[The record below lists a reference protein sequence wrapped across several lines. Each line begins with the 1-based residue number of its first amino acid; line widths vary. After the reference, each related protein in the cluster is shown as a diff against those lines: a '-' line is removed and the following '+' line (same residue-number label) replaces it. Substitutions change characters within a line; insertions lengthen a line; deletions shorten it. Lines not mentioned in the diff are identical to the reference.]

1 MMYKCREM
9 NSGAANQLFRLIFR
23 LNLQIIAMAI
33 SIAVLVIVLLVG
45 IWAVSLYNK
54 LVSTRTL
61 VKEAWSGI
69 DVSLKKRYDLLP
81 NLVETVKGYA
91 AHEKSTLEEVTR
103 YRTASMNAG
112 STAEKAQAESGLTRA
127 LGSLFAVAENYPD
140 LKASENF
147 RQLQAELADIENN
160 LESARRY
167 YNGTVR
173 ENNILVESFPSN
185 IVAGMFKFE
194 KSEFF
199 EIEDSSHRERPVVSF
214 Q

>member
-1 MMYKCREM
+1 MHKCRKM
-9 NSGAANQLFRLIFR
+9 NPGTTNQIFRLISR
-23 LNLQIIAMAI
+23 EIIAMVYTIAI
-33 SIAVLVIVLLVG
+33 LAVLAL
-45 IWAVSLYNK
+45 WAIFLYNK
-54 LVSTRTL
+54 LVTNRTL

-103 YRTASMNAG
+103 YRTASMNA
-112 STAEKAQAESGLTRA
+112 STTAEKAQAESGLTRA

-140 LKASENF
+140 LKASANF
-147 RQLQAELADIENN
+147 RELQTELSAIENN

-173 ENNILVESFPSN
+173 ENNILIERFPSN

-199 EIEDSSHRERPVVSF
+199 EIEDNSHRENPKVSF

>member
-1 MMYKCREM
+1 MVYT
-9 NSGAANQLFRLIFR
+9 
-23 LNLQIIAMAI
+23 IAI
-33 SIAVLVIVLLVG
+33 LAVLAL
-45 IWAVSLYNK
+45 WAIFLYNK
-54 LVSTRTL
+54 LVTNRTL

-103 YRTASMNAG
+103 YRTASMNA
-112 STAEKAQAESGLTRA
+112 STTAEKAQAESGLTRA

-140 LKASENF
+140 LKASANF
-147 RQLQAELADIENN
+147 RELQTELSAIENN

-173 ENNILVESFPSN
+173 ENNILIERFPSN
-185 IVAGMFKFE
+185 IVAGIFKFE

-199 EIEDSSHRERPVVSF
+199 EIEDNSHRESPKVSF

>member
-1 MMYKCREM
+1 MVYT
-9 NSGAANQLFRLIFR
+9 
-23 LNLQIIAMAI
+23 IAI
-33 SIAVLVIVLLVG
+33 LAVLAL
-45 IWAVSLYNK
+45 WAVFLYNK
-54 LVSTRTL
+54 LVTNKNL

-103 YRTASMNAG
+103 YRNASMNAN

-140 LKASENF
+140 LKASANF
-147 RQLQAELADIENN
+147 RELQTELSAIENN

-173 ENNILVESFPSN
+173 ENNILIERFPSN

-199 EIEDSSHRERPVVSF
+199 EIEDNSHRESPKVSF

>member
-1 MMYKCREM
+1 M
-9 NSGAANQLFRLIFR
+9 G
-23 LNLQIIAMAI
+23 I
-33 SIAVLVIVLLVG
+33 SIAIALVLVLGVV
-45 IWAVSLYNK
+45 LYNQ
-54 LVSTRTL
+54 LVAKRTL

-103 YRTASMNAG
+103 YRTASMNAT

-127 LGSLFAVAENYPD
+127 LGSLFAVAENYPE
-140 LKASENF
+140 LKASDNF
-147 RQLQAELADIENN
+147 RQLQEELAAIENN

-173 ENNILVESFPSN
+173 ENNILVERFPSN

-199 EIEDSSHRERPVVSF
+199 EIEDNSHRERRNISF

>member
-1 MMYKCREM
+1 M
-9 NSGAANQLFRLIFR
+9 NSGGANQLFRLISR
-23 LNLQIIAMAI
+23 LNLQIIAMGI

>member
-1 MMYKCREM
+1 MGT
-9 NSGAANQLFRLIFR
+9 S
-23 LNLQIIAMAI
+23 
-33 SIAVLVIVLLVG
+33 SIVILAVIVIIGL
-45 IWAVSLYNK
+45 WAVSLYNK
-54 LVSTRTL
+54 LVSKRTL

-140 LKASENF
+140 LKANENF
-147 RQLQAELADIENN
+147 RQLQVELSAIENN

-199 EIEDSSHRERPVVSF
+199 EIEDNSHRESPKVSF

>member
-1 MMYKCREM
+1 MFFF
-9 NSGAANQLFRLIFR
+9 SSIF
-23 LNLQIIAMAI
+23 LAGTKSSIMGITIAIIAV
-33 SIAVLVIVLLVG
+33 IAVSGLFV
-45 IWAVSLYNK
+45 VSLYNR
-54 LVSTRTL
+54 LVSRRNL

-69 DVSLKKRYDLLP
+69 DVSLKKRYDLIP

-91 AHEKSTLEEVTR
+91 AHEKNTLEEVTR
-103 YRTASMNAG
+103 YRTASMQAH
-112 STAEKAQAESGLTRA
+112 TPHDKIQAEVGLSKA

-140 LKASENF
+140 LKASANF
-147 RQLQAELADIENN
+147 VQLQEELSGIENN

-185 IVAGMFKFE
+185 IIAGMFGFHT
-194 KSEFF
+194 SEFF
-199 EIEDSSHRERPVVSF
+199 EIENTAQRERPNVTF

>member
-1 MMYKCREM
+1 MGT
-9 NSGAANQLFRLIFR
+9 STIV
-23 LNLQIIAMAI
+23 
-33 SIAVLVIVLLVG
+33 VLVIVLIIG
-45 IWAVSLYNK
+45 FWAVSLYNR
-54 LVSTRTL
+54 LVSKRNL

-69 DVSLKKRYDLLP
+69 DVSLKKRYDLIP
-81 NLVETVKGYA
+81 SLVETVKGYA
-91 AHEKSTLEEVTR
+91 AHEKNTLEEVTR

-112 STAEKAQAESGLTRA
+112 STAEKAQAEGGLTRA

-147 RQLQAELADIENN
+147 RQLQAELSDIENN

-199 EIEDSSHRERPVVSF
+199 EIEDNTHRERPTVSF